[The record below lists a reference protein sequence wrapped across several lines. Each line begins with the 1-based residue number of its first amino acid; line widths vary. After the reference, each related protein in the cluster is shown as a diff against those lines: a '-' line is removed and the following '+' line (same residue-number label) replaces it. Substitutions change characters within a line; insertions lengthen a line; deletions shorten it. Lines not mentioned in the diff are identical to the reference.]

1 MAASKT
7 ALAQDRLV
15 RWLDAM
21 PARRKALWIG
31 LTMLIGPITA
41 TAAILLLSGVDRLLA
56 RV

>member
-7 ALAQDRLV
+7 ALAQDRLA
-15 RWLDAM
+15 RWLAAM
-21 PARRKALWIG
+21 PSRRKVLWFG
-31 LTMLIGPITA
+31 LAMVIGPITA